1 MVACVILR
9 EITKWYVIE
18 LFVLSSVH
26 YSLKAKFNELV
37 IADMAVGPTQPN
49 PSFCQPKPSQPT
61 GIRIVMTQ
69 SNPTRS

>member
-49 PSFCQPKPSQPT
+49 PSFCQPT
-61 GIRIVMTQ
+61 DIRTVMTQ
-69 SNPTRS
+69 PSPTRL